1 MSDLQSE
8 LIGFAVVTVVV
19 LMLAY
24 YTKKMEDK
32 YKDD

>member
-8 LIGFAVVTVVV
+8 LIGFAVVTAVV